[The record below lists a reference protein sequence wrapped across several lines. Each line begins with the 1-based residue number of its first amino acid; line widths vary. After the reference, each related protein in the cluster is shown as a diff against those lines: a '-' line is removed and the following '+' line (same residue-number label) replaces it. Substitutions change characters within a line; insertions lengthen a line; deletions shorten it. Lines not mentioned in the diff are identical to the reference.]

1 MAGVDQFKANFEGMG
16 ARPNLYEAHLYF
28 PIGVNGELASG
39 IPSTRKMSFLIE
51 ATSLP
56 GSTLGSVP
64 VPFRGRTFNVP
75 GDRTFEDWNVTCI
88 NDTDFQ
94 LRNAMEAWM
103 DRLNRN
109 QQNLSGAINYQ
120 GVFAD
125 LDVIQLSRTISSFGP
140 NDEDVLKESKHYRF
154 YDAFP
159 IAISAITL
167 GYDQNDQY
175 EKFDVTFK
183 YQYFKSIHDDGSR
196 NIDNDTLGEN
206 ATTGG
211 NAFQPAAGSEFGG
224 GL

>member
-28 PIGVNGELASG
+28 PIGVEGDEALAEQG

-56 GSTLGSVP
+56 GSTLGSVA

-75 GDRTFEDWNVTCI
+75 GDRTFEDWSVTCM

-109 QQNLSGAINYQ
+109 QQNVSGAVNYQ

-125 LDVIQLSRTISSFGP
+125 LDVIQLSRTISRYGTEE
-140 NDEDVLKESKHYRF
+140 DELKEVKHYRF

-159 IAISAITL
+159 ISIEAITL

-175 EKFDVTFK
+175 EKFGVTFK
-183 YQYFKSIHDDGSR
+183 YQYFKSIHGDGSK
-196 NIDNDTLGEN
+196 NINNDSLGDR
-206 ATTGG
+206 AGTGG
-211 NAFQPAAGSEFGG
+211 TAPQPFATSEFGV
-224 GL
+224 

>member
-16 ARPNLYEAHLYF
+16 ARPNLFEAHLYF
-28 PIGVNGELASG
+28 PDGVAEELDSG

-51 ATSLP
+51 ASSLP
-56 GSTLGSVP
+56 GSTLGNVA

-75 GDRTFEDWNVTCI
+75 GDRTFEDWSVTCM

-94 LRNAMEAWM
+94 LRNAFEAWM

-109 QQNLSGAINYQ
+109 QQNVSGAVNYN

-125 LDVIQLSRTISSFGP
+125 LDIIQLSRTRTRFGAGE
-140 NDEDVLKESKHYRF
+140 DELKEAKHYRF
-154 YDAFP
+154 YDAYP
-159 IAISAITL
+159 LTIGAITV

-196 NIDNDTLGEN
+196 DIANDDIGSLGG
-206 ATTGG
+206 TGG
-211 NAFQPAAGSEFGG
+211 NAPQPSAGSEFGI
-224 GL
+224 